1 MISARR
7 GPAYAAPAM
16 GRMGKA
22 TMSRYDGKKVKA
34 VFGGKGFYIALA
46 VCLLA
51 AGIVG
56 YYTLL
61 RPQAPAEP
69 AASPNTAVPD
79 ERDNAW
85 VAPTVTPEE
94 NVPAAPPAEETPI
107 SDPQDLLPQVMSPL
121 DGTTVTV
128 FSVTEL
134 MYDETMA
141 DWRTHNG
148 IDIQAAEGD
157 SVRTAASGTVLSVKD
172 DELMGTTV
180 VIQHGGGY
188 TTQYSCLQKD
198 PPVQEGDQVAAGD
211 IIGLVGSTAS
221 AEGSMG
227 PHLHFSVS
235 KDGKLIDPADYVNCP
250 QGPAEGVISPAGPV
264 GLAPKKADA
273 RRRPPFLLC
282 RGISHDQSC
291 FLRGRTTT
299 AAASRA
305 ETVSSMTHR
314 VTELA
319 SPVLTPG

>member
-1 MISARR
+1 
-7 GPAYAAPAM
+7 
-16 GRMGKA
+16 
-22 TMSRYDGKKVKA
+22 MSRFDGKKVKA

-46 VCLLA
+46 LCLLA

-69 AASPNTAVPD
+69 ASNPASNVPD
-79 ERDNAW
+79 DRDNAW
-85 VAPTVTPEE
+85 VAPAVQPEE

-148 IDIQAAEGD
+148 IDIQASEGD

-188 TTQYSCLQKD
+188 TTQYSCL
-198 PPVQEGDQVAAGD
+198 
-211 IIGLVGSTAS
+211 
-221 AEGSMG
+221 
-227 PHLHFSVS
+227 
-235 KDGKLIDPADYVNCP
+235 
-250 QGPAEGVISPAGPV
+250 PAGAGGGP
-264 GLAPKKADA
+264 GG
-273 RRRPPFLLC
+273 RR
-282 RGISHDQSC
+282 
-291 FLRGRTTT
+291 
-299 AAASRA
+299 
-305 ETVSSMTHR
+305 
-314 VTELA
+314 
-319 SPVLTPG
+319 

>member
-1 MISARR
+1 
-7 GPAYAAPAM
+7 
-16 GRMGKA
+16 
-22 TMSRYDGKKVKA
+22 MSRYDGKKVKA

-69 AASPNTAVPD
+69 ASNPASNVPD
-79 ERDNAW
+79 DRDNAW
-85 VAPTVTPEE
+85 VAPAVQPEE
-94 NVPAAPPAEETPI
+94 NVPAAPPADETPI

-148 IDIQAAEGD
+148 IDVQAEEGAA
-157 SVRTAASGTVLSVKD
+157 VKTAADGTVVSVTD

-180 VIQHGGGY
+180 VIEHSGGY
-188 TTQYSCLQKD
+188 TTHYSSLQAD
-198 PPVQEGDQVAAGD
+198 VPVAEGQSVHAGD
-211 IIGLVGSTAS
+211 VIGCVGSTS
-221 AEGSMG
+221 AAESEMG

-235 KDGKLIDPADYVNCP
+235 QNGSAIDPHAYID
-250 QGPAEGVISPAGPV
+250 E
-264 GLAPKKADA
+264 
-273 RRRPPFLLC
+273 
-282 RGISHDQSC
+282 
-291 FLRGRTTT
+291 
-299 AAASRA
+299 
-305 ETVSSMTHR
+305 
-314 VTELA
+314 
-319 SPVLTPG
+319 

>member
-1 MISARR
+1 MCHNGSADLRPQIRFLIFTKILSFWKREYQKFEGLRINPPPPGHTEGRNVPQDFGPPQAGICGSGPRPDGKGTYEQIRR
-7 GPAYAAPAM
+7 
-16 GRMGKA
+16 
-22 TMSRYDGKKVKA
+22 KKVKA

-46 VCLLA
+46 LCLLA

-69 AASPNTAVPD
+69 ASNPASNVPD
-79 ERDNAW
+79 DRDNAW
-85 VAPTVTPEE
+85 VAPAVQPEE

-148 IDIQAAEGD
+148 IDIQASEGD

-211 IIGLVGSTAS
+211 VIGLVGSTAS

-235 KDGKLIDPADYVNCP
+235 KDGQVIDPADYVN
-250 QGPAEGVISPAGPV
+250 
-264 GLAPKKADA
+264 
-273 RRRPPFLLC
+273 
-282 RGISHDQSC
+282 
-291 FLRGRTTT
+291 
-299 AAASRA
+299 
-305 ETVSSMTHR
+305 
-314 VTELA
+314 
-319 SPVLTPG
+319 